1 MKIKRHLKV
10 LLIFCLQGFCLP
22 EEFADEIAGEGS
34 TDFVDIEQGGM
45 GEGEGVKNVSD
56 QIENEDQVNRCIYEK
71 SNIMLLSEQ
80 LLIKKAE

>member
-1 MKIKRHLKV
+1 
-10 LLIFCLQGFCLP
+10 
-22 EEFADEIAGEGS
+22 
-34 TDFVDIEQGGM
+34 M